1 MKMIQDIKDAYSKM
15 TTVQLV
21 TELKKSKW
29 GVIAVLGI
37 LLLGIFFK
45 MMFVPNASLTS
56 YFGDLIWLFM
66 VALFVFNYRTVRDEL
81 ASRGEVHA

>member
-1 MKMIQDIKDAYSKM
+1 M
-15 TTVQLV
+15 TTVQLE

-37 LLLGIFFK
+37 LLLGIFLK
-45 MMFVPNASLTS
+45 MMFVQNASLAT

-81 ASRGEVHA
+81 TSRGKVHA